1 MYQYLSYVQ
10 HSNYPFKIPISNR
23 PYFTNDSC
31 WIDSNFWIY
40 YDLKAFLSFTITM
53 YIVQVHSDSTI
64 YYISHCLHNYLYIH
78 IVWPVIMATT
88 NLMLES
94 LETVTGAKC
103 RLLWISE
110 NLSRFPS
117 EDMKLSQLKNY
128 KFWGEASILYEFP
141 YYNIAMLQV

>member
-1 MYQYLSYVQ
+1 
-10 HSNYPFKIPISNR
+10 
-23 PYFTNDSC
+23 
-31 WIDSNFWIY
+31 
-40 YDLKAFLSFTITM
+40 
-53 YIVQVHSDSTI
+53 
-64 YYISHCLHNYLYIH
+64 
-78 IVWPVIMATT
+78 MATT

-128 KFWGEASILYEFP
+128 KFWGEASMLYEFP
-141 YYNIAMLQV
+141 YYNIAMLQVWFIEKKLAKFGSIISLSNGIKLSLYYFVSWTYLPNIGKHDK

>member
-1 MYQYLSYVQ
+1 MYLSYAQ
-10 HSNYPFKIPISNR
+10 HSNYLFKTPISNR
-23 PYFTNDSC
+23 PYFTNDSR
-31 WIDSNFWIY
+31 WIDSNFGIY
-40 YDLKAFLSFTITM
+40 YDLKACLSFTITM

-64 YYISHCLHNYLYIH
+64 YISHCLHNYLYIN

-94 LETVTGAKC
+94 SETVTGAKC
-103 RLLWISE
+103 RLLLISE